1 MPIDVSEQH
10 RLLMPMSFH
19 HMRLRRN
26 EQADAG
32 YGLQHRQQFGT
43 YQPLMA
49 STPMTPEGRLLS
61 ATLVPRLTA
70 RRHQAAPLLSV
81 LGRRIRT
88 RADGPTLRRTLCA
101 IDKSIQPATWLAIRV
116 VSPELFADPFDR
128 LQQS

>member
-1 MPIDVSEQH
+1 MANSREH
-10 RLLMPMSFH
+10 SLGRC
-19 HMRLRRN
+19 RN
-26 EQADAG
+26 ARIGELNALIGEIA
-32 YGLQHRQQFGT
+32 QFRI
-43 YQPLMA
+43 LIA
-49 STPMTPEGRLLS
+49 SSAKVTANGQFSHSLGRLLS

-70 RRHQAAPLLSV
+70 RRHQAAPLLSA

-88 RADGPTLRRTLCA
+88 LADGPTLRRTLCA

>member
-1 MPIDVSEQH
+1 MRPQFDADVLRACRSGTSGSC
-10 RLLMPMSFH
+10 RAVKSGLAMS
-19 HMRLRRN
+19 L
-26 EQADAG
+26 
-32 YGLQHRQQFGT
+32 
-43 YQPLMA
+43 P
-49 STPMTPEGRLLS
+49 GRLLS